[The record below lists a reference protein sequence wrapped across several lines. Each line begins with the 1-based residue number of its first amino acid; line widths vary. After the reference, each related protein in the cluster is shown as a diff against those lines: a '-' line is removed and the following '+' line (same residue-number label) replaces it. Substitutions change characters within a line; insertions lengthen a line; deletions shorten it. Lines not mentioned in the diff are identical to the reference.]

1 MLFFP
6 FSLMI
11 RLHFSY
17 HWSQILSP
25 VFVKTFLQVFIIQ
38 GNKKDFSSPGPLISF
53 SGTLSFLLGVLIGM
67 TTFKDH
73 CTLLR
78 ICIYG
83 RRKAKSRSSPKSLYH
98 SLLANVHLLYMS
110 QPYFDKKNYYFTRG
124 LNQKWTSQ
132 IIPKKI
138 KKSNSIFDGNFFST
152 RINQVRHQRFFQD
165 VLCLNW

>member
-1 MLFFP
+1 MGIKRKQVTRGHNIVVDGWAGAANPHPYPTPHLNPFPTLTHTQKASKTLVFPLFD
-6 FSLMI
+6 SCWRMDQ
-11 RLHFSY
+11 
-17 HWSQILSP
+17 WTDQ
-25 VFVKTFLQVFIIQ
+25 
-38 GNKKDFSSPGPLISF
+38 
-53 SGTLSFLLGVLIGM
+53 
-67 TTFKDH
+67 
-73 CTLLR
+73 CTLLQ
-78 ICIYG
+78 ICNYG